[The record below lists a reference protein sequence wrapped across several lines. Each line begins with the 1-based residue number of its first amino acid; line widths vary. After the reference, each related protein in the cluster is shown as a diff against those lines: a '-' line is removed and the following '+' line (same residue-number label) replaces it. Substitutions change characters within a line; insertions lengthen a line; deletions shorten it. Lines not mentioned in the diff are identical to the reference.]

1 MADAE
6 CCMFKEYYHQAIIQI
21 SFYFTDVIIANT
33 SIVLF
38 NTFVIPIS
46 EDLLLYQLIVICI
59 NAIDPGSKGDKKGLK
74 QNKENVEQRQRD
86 KWIS

>member
-1 MADAE
+1 MADAV

-21 SFYFTDVIIANT
+21 SCYFTDVIIANT

-59 NAIDPGSKGDKKGLK
+59 NAIDPGSKDEEKKGL
-74 QNKENVEQRQRD
+74 
-86 KWIS
+86 